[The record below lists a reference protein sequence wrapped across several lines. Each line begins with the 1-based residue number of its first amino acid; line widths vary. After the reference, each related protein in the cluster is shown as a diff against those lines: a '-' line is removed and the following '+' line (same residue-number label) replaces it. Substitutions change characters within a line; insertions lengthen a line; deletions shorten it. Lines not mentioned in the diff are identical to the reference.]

1 MPLRRDQ
8 HAGHAAGSNFCLSVV
23 KPTRKTLTTVFDAL
37 YGSYGPQHWWPGET
51 PFEIMVGAVLTQ
63 NTAWTN
69 VEKAIAN
76 LVAHDRLD
84 ADRIVA
90 ARKDQ
95 LANWLRPSGYFN
107 VKAERLKNFCCWYL
121 DAGGYKC
128 LSGLETDEW
137 RQSLLSVNGVGPE
150 PADDIL
156 LYAVGRPVFVIDAYT
171 RRLFSRLG
179 LFAGDEP
186 YDVMRLAI
194 EKALGPDTGLFNE
207 YHALVVRHAK
217 QVCRPRPD
225 CDACVLR
232 ARCPARRQ
240 LLPS

>member
-8 HAGHAAGSNFCLSVV
+8 LAGHPPENAAVIDPGLSVV
-23 KPTRKTLTTVFDAL
+23 KPTRKTLTTVFEVL
-37 YGSYGPQHWWPGET
+37 YGSYGPQHWWPGES

-90 ARKDQ
+90 ARKDH

-107 VKAERLKNFCCWYL
+107 VKAERLKNFCRWYL
-121 DAGGYKC
+121 DAGGYTL
-128 LSGLETDEW
+128 LSGLETDEL
-137 RQSLLSVNGVGPE
+137 RESLLGVNGVGPE
-150 PADDIL
+150 TADDIL
-156 LYAVGRPVFVIDAYT
+156 LYAFERPVFVIDAYT
-171 RRLFSRLG
+171 RRLLARLG

-186 YDVMRLAI
+186 YDVLRLAI
-194 EKALGPDTGLFNE
+194 EKALGQDVALFNE
-207 YHALVVRHAK
+207 YHALIVHHAK
-217 QVCRPRPD
+217 QVCRTRPD
-225 CDACVLR
+225 CKACVLR
-232 ARCPARRQ
+232 ARCPAAG
-240 LLPS
+240 

>member
-8 HAGHAAGSNFCLSVV
+8 HAGHLPENVAVSDFCLSVV
-23 KPTRKTLTTVFDAL
+23 QPTRKTLTTVYDAL

-128 LSGLETDEW
+128 LSGLKTDEL
-137 RQSLLSVNGVGPE
+137 RLSLLGVNGVGPE
-150 PADDIL
+150 TADDIL
-156 LYAVGRPVFVIDAYT
+156 LYAFGRPVFVIDAYT

-179 LFAGDEP
+179 LFTGDEP

-194 EKALGPDTGLFNE
+194 EKALGPDAGLFNE

-217 QVCRPRPD
+217 QVCRPRPV
-225 CDACVLR
+225 CDTCVLR
-232 ARCPARRQ
+232 PRCPAAE
-240 LLPS
+240 